1 MKKVLITAD
10 PDEANLMIENLP
22 DIQVKPL
29 HFPLEQFEYAA
40 DPDQH
45 EALLQQLD
53 SFQFV
58 VYGGLRNARHFLT
71 WMHETDTKSKLREKI
86 NLVMNEAEADLLEAE
101 GIPAIQPKKA
111 GKPIDILEFMLRI
124 SLNGAVL
131 YPCAE
136 ASSEE
141 IPGLL
146 EEMEMP
152 VAEFTV
158 CRSVPFDKAEIEMKR
173 EQLEKAGPD
182 SILFHSRSSV
192 IRTKAAFPDLDLASY
207 SLVAASAGVAY
218 KMRQENLEPD
228 QTASGS
234 WKAVIDVLKGM

>member
-1 MKKVLITAD
+1 MKKVLITAE
-10 PDEANLMIENLP
+10 PDEANLMLENLSE
-22 DIQVKPL
+22 IQVKPL
-29 HFPLEQFEYAA
+29 HFPLEQFEYAP

-45 EALLQQLD
+45 EALLQRLD

-58 VYGGLRNARHFLT
+58 VYGGLRNARHFIT
-71 WMHETDTKSKLREKI
+71 WMQETDSKSKLREKI
-86 NLVMNEAEADLLEAE
+86 NLVMYKAEADLLEEE

-158 CRSVPFDKAEIEMKR
+158 CRSVPFDKAEIEKKR
-173 EQLEKAGPD
+173 NLLKQAEPD
-182 SILFHSRSSV
+182 MILFHSRSSV

-207 SLVAASAGVAY
+207 TLVAASAGVAY

-228 QTASGS
+228 LTASGS
-234 WKAVIDVLKGM
+234 WKSVIEVLKEV

>member
-1 MKKVLITAD
+1 MKKVLITAE
-10 PDEANLMIENLP
+10 PDEANLMLENLSE
-22 DIQVKPL
+22 IQIKPFHL
-29 HFPLEQFEYAA
+29 PLEQFEYAT

-58 VYGGLRNARHFLT
+58 VYGGLKNARHFLT
-71 WMHETDTKSKLREKI
+71 WMHETDAKSKIREKI
-86 NLVMNEAEADLLEAE
+86 NVILNKAEADLLEAE

-111 GKPIDILEFMLRI
+111 GKPIDILEFLLRI

-152 VAEFTV
+152 VAEFMV
-158 CRSVPFDKAEIEMKR
+158 CRSVPFDKEEIEEKR
-173 EQLEKAGPD
+173 NLLKKADPD
-182 SILFHSRSSV
+182 TILFHSRSSV
-192 IRTKAAFPDLDLASY
+192 IRTKAAFPGLDLESCI
-207 SLVAASAGVAY
+207 LVAASAGVAH

-228 QTASGS
+228 LTASGS
-234 WKAVIDVLKGM
+234 WKS